1 MVAGVEALKE
11 GGAEREDL
19 IREGDAAAPAPAPA
33 PAPAADGVCAAGVVV
48 AAGGGEEEEEAVLE
62 AVGADADDGLP
73 GVEAAVASWDVPL
86 PMPVLLLLPLVH
98 HACVWCLL
106 VALPLPLLLPLL
118 GSYLLDRSI
127 CYYSCNQRGRERKKE
142 GDRGTDEWRSAQGR
156 RRRKDSSLGLATPC
170 LALPLPVG
178 LWGGGGGG
186 PDGRTDGR
194 RVPGEGRETDGSLPS

>member
-1 MVAGVEALKE
+1 MAGVEALKE

-106 VALPLPLLLPLL
+106 VALPLPLPLLLPLL
-118 GSYLLDRSI
+118 GTCSIDRSATTLAI
-127 CYYSCNQRGRERKKE
+127 REGEREKERGRQRDGRMEICARKKE
-142 GDRGTDEWRSAQGR
+142 KKGLFSWVGHPLLGVAFACGSVGWGRGRA
-156 RRRKDSSLGLATPC
+156 
-170 LALPLPVG
+170 
-178 LWGGGGGG
+178 
-186 PDGRTDGR
+186 GRTDGR
-194 RVPGEGRETDGSLPS
+194 TEGTWGGEGDGR